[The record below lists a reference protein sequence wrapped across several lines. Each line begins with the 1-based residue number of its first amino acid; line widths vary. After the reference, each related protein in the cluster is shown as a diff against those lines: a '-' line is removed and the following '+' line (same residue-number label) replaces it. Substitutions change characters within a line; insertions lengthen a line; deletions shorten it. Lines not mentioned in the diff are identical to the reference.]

1 MEAEKGSESLGI
13 ESVNLDLL
21 NIVNGPDN
29 SLFAFLS
36 CCTLGA
42 LFSED
47 YSPIDP
53 NWAKN
58 ELQWQSYVSLIKMP
72 ILDIKK
78 PCTRVNGI

>member
-1 MEAEKGSESLGI
+1 MDLRSFPFQLFLESVFYGGGKIGGENLGI

-29 SLFAFLS
+29 RLFAFLS

-58 ELQWQSYVSLIKMP
+58 ELQWQATFL
-72 ILDIKK
+72 
-78 PCTRVNGI
+78 

>member
-1 MEAEKGSESLGI
+1 MDLRSFPFQLFLESTFFGGRKKGSESLGI
-13 ESVNLDLL
+13 ESVNIDLL

-53 NWAKN
+53 NCAKN
-58 ELQWQSYVSLIKMP
+58 ELRWQASFL
-72 ILDIKK
+72 
-78 PCTRVNGI
+78 

>member
-1 MEAEKGSESLGI
+1 MDLRSFPFQLFLESTFFGGRKK
-13 ESVNLDLL
+13 EVKVQEFVNLDLL
-21 NIVNGPDN
+21 NIVNGSDN

-58 ELQWQSYVSLIKMP
+58 ELQWQATFL
-72 ILDIKK
+72 
-78 PCTRVNGI
+78 